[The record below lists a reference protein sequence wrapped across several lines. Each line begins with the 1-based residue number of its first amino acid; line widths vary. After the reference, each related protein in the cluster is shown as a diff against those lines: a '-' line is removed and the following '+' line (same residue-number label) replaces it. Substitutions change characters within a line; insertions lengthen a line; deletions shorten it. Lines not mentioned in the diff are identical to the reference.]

1 MPTSKEAALPV
12 RRFTVAADPALPP
25 TANVVGVTARFDTTS
40 DDKDDDTLLRVTLKD
55 PTGTVFAEV
64 DNVTG
69 HWDNDSTNYVTLF
82 ITAQR
87 QRSQLAGNCT
97 VEVHIDPNGNDT
109 WDFNLTLIVSFSDG
123 IQAQS
128 YFGGHWLSQ
137 DNQTNDFPVTNLG
150 G

>member
-1 MPTSKEAALPV
+1 MPVSKDATSPIF
-12 RRFTVAADPALPP
+12 RFTAARDSALSP
-25 TANVVGVTARFDTTS
+25 TAYVVGVVARFDTTS
-40 DDKDDDTLLRVTLKD
+40 DDKDDDTLLRVILKD
-55 PTGTVFAEV
+55 PGGVTFAEV

-69 HWDNDSTNYVTLF
+69 HWDNNSTNYVNLF
-82 ITAQR
+82 ITEQR
-87 QRSQLAGNCT
+87 QRSQLVGSCT

-109 WDFNLTLIVSFSDG
+109 WDFNLTLIVSYSDG

-137 DNQTNDFPVTNLG
+137 DNRTNDYPVTNLG

>member
-1 MPTSKEAALPV
+1 MPASKDTAAPAF
-12 RRFTVAADPALPP
+12 RFTATADSALPP
-25 TANVVGVTARFDTTS
+25 TAYVVGVVARFDTTS

-55 PTGTVFAEV
+55 PAGAVVAEV

-69 HWDNDSTNYVTLF
+69 HWDNDSTNYVNLF

-87 QRSQLAGNCT
+87 QRSQLVGNCT

-109 WDFNLTLIVSFSDG
+109 WDFNLTLTVSFSDG

-137 DNQTNDFPVTNLG
+137 DNRTNDYPVTNLG